1 MAELQQDTT
10 IGGKSIL
17 DLVYPVGSIYM
28 SINSTN
34 PSTLF
39 GGTWVAWGSGR
50 VPVGVNTSQSAFNT
64 AEKTGG
70 EINHTLTVAELPSHA
85 HPIPQ
90 HYGGGSLHGWVQR
103 IDEVD
108 YTMSETGYTGS
119 GQAHNNMP
127 PYIVCYMWKRTA

>member
-10 IGGKSIL
+10 IGGKSIF

-50 VPVGVNTSQSAFNT
+50 VPVGVNTAQFPFNT
-64 AEKTGG
+64 VEKTGG
-70 EINHTLTVAELPSHA
+70 EINHTLTVAELPSHS

-108 YTMSETGYTGS
+108 YIMSETGDTGS
-119 GQAHNNMP
+119 GQAHNNLQ
-127 PYIVCYMWKRTA
+127 PYITCYMWKRTA